1 MTITYTKA
9 KRELNDLGLIIGED
23 LSTFIIYTKNSNA
36 VAIISKT
43 IQYELD
49 SLNFNLDELD
59 KDSRKYVAKIT
70 WELAATPIDER
81 EEPKRYCVQ
90 FVEGDDDSFLLRD
103 MKDGELFISMLIYDD
118 DYKIEFTKAE
128 IMAINP
134 NYMLF
139 AVPVEEIDNE

>member
-9 KRELNDLGLIIGED
+9 KRELKNLGLITEED
-23 LSTFIIYTKNSNA
+23 LSTFGIYTKNSNTLA
-36 VAIISKT
+36 VISKT
-43 IQYELD
+43 AQYELD
-49 SLNFNLDELD
+49 GFNFNLDNLD
-59 KDSRKYVAKIT
+59 KDSRIHVAKIT

-118 DYKIEFTKAE
+118 DYKIKFTKAE

-139 AVPVEEIDNE
+139 AVPVEDNND